1 MCSSDLLT
9 LLTHTTYDQYRAWS
23 RGLVWLLGPAT
34 VAFALPIYQHRHLM
48 ARLPWTMVA
57 ATLTGI
63 VVALGSTW
71 LCVWAFDLPVVWW
84 HTLMPRSVSTPF
96 ALPISVQ
103 LGGVG
108 DLTVLSVLVTGLI
121 GMVWGPGLLA
131 CLGWD
136 DPVTCGMALGASAH
150 GIGTA
155 RAYQLSTMHGMLSS
169 LTMIFSG
176 IGLSLIAPWLAHV

>member
-1 MCSSDLLT
+1 MTPTLTRADLLSAFWLVVTIALFLGARRLHARWPRTWLTPIITVPVAIISLT

-121 GMVWGPGLLA
+121 GMVWGPGQ
-131 CLGWD
+131 
-136 DPVTCGMALGASAH
+136 
-150 GIGTA
+150 IG
-155 RAYQLSTMHGMLSS
+155 R
-169 LTMIFSG
+169 
-176 IGLSLIAPWLAHV
+176 AHV